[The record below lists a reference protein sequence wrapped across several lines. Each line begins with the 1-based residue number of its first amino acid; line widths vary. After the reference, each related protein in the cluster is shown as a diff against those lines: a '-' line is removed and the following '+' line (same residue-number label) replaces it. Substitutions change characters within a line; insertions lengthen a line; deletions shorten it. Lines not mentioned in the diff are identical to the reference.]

1 MNEGQFGYAYGQL
14 RRALRYAGAD
24 SARADRWRAVLDGM
38 ADGTLTVGSRTP
50 VADTPAWVTLEVL
63 HGGFAS
69 GRYLAEAPLRQ
80 EETELVRSL
89 PDDTPGTTDRE
100 RLNLHYLTDEG
111 QAVLLG
117 ALAAGTYRID
127 IPEHAALMTV
137 AWLLAHDRHAAALD
151 LVAVLR
157 PLMHRLRM
165 TPRFGEPS
173 APAGSVVKLA
183 SVGQVKASLR
193 AVTTPIA
200 IDTMRTRLRER
211 PLYDRLV
218 ALWCETVEGELPV
231 LQDDGV
237 VAGGWP
243 CRVWPEDWAGRRA
256 ALLAETEGV
265 TAPPRA
271 NFTRLR
277 AALVACVTDSGSL
290 TARDV
295 GWVRRALANTIG
307 KHGAPGSGQR
317 TALRE
322 AGLAVAARP
331 TRAEIAEAVA
341 GRLDAYPDDG
351 GLPSVDPVAADVDG
365 RPVPESLV
373 VKVTRAL
380 EAPVDELVARDVIT
394 SGEVLATVL
403 PQITASLLA
412 ANIEDTALSAL
423 YAHTYA
429 AFRRRRGLL
438 LLDLAT
444 QVGFAELP
452 WVAAL
457 EPVRAHRRDHADAA
471 RQTLAQTTMLALSA
485 FPHTILPNPL
495 VREFGALAKQAG
507 LRLPLVEE
515 LAADIFMGRF
525 TTKFRDAAVIASR
538 VMAGSLYARY
548 YDLPE
553 VWSEETTTRWGRKTA
568 DDFAKACKDRAAKT
582 RPGRVSGVVANGTIL
597 EQSQIVTTH
606 NLAVLAD
613 GLGLWDR
620 LTAIAPDLATR
631 SLGWALHR
639 TAVPTTDPHA
649 ALVAAKNAAYA
660 WRQGIFFLSFCDTET
675 QRTTVDSLRPLLT
688 GTGLGPAVDGLAA
701 VVAGYRFG
709 ADGTVQNGRR
719 WLGWGGGRWAAGL
732 VS

>member
-1 MNEGQFGYAYGQL
+1 MDKGGPVNEEYAYGQL
-14 RRALRYAGAD
+14 RRALRHAGAG
-24 SARADRWRAVLDGM
+24 SARAASWRAVLDGM

-80 EETELVRSL
+80 DETDVVRSL
-89 PDDTPGTTDRE
+89 PDDAPGTTDRE

-127 IPEHAALMTV
+127 LPEDAALATV
-137 AWLLAHDRHAAALD
+137 AWLLAHDRHAEALD
-151 LVAVLR
+151 LVAALR

-165 TPRFGEPS
+165 TPRFEA
-173 APAGSVVKLA
+173 APVSAGSVVKLA

-193 AVTTPIA
+193 AVITPPA
-200 IDTMRTRLRER
+200 IDTMRTRLWER

-218 ALWCETVEGELPV
+218 ALWCETVEGDLPE

-237 VAGGWP
+237 VTGGWP
-243 CRVWPEDWAGRRA
+243 CRVWPEDWTARRT

-265 TAPPRA
+265 AAHPRA

-277 AALVACVTDSGSL
+277 AALVACETDSRAL

-307 KHGAPGSGQR
+307 KHGAPGSERR

-322 AGLAVAARP
+322 AGLAIAARP
-331 TRAEIAEAVA
+331 TRAGLADAVA
-341 GRLDAYPDDG
+341 CRLDVYPDDG
-351 GLPSVDPVAADVDG
+351 GVPSVEPVAADVDG
-365 RPVPESLV
+365 RRVPESLV

-380 EAPVDELVARDVIT
+380 EAPVEELVARNVIT
-394 SGEVLATVL
+394 SGEVLAIVL

-412 ANIEDTALSAL
+412 ANIEDPALSAL

-444 QVGFAELP
+444 QVGFTELP

-457 EPVRAHRRDHADAA
+457 EPLRAHRRDHAEAA
-471 RQTLAQTTMLALSA
+471 RKTLAQTTMLALTS
-485 FPHTILPNPL
+485 FPQTILPNPL
-495 VREFGALAKQAG
+495 VSEFVTLAKQAG
-507 LRLPLVEE
+507 ASLPLVEE
-515 LAADIFMGRF
+515 IAADIFMGTF
-525 TTKFRDAAVIASR
+525 TTKFRDAAVVASR

-553 VWSEETTTRWGRKTA
+553 TWPEETTNRWGRKTA
-568 DDFAKACKDRAAKT
+568 EGFAKACKDRAAEAH
-582 RPGRVSGVVANGTIL
+582 RGRVSGVAANGTVL
-597 EQSQIVTTH
+597 EQSQILTTH

-620 LTAIAPDLATR
+620 LTPIAPDLAAR
-631 SLGWALHR
+631 ALGWALHR
-639 TAVPTTDPHA
+639 TAVPTTDRHA
-649 ALVAAKNAAYA
+649 ALIAVKNAAYA
-660 WRQGIFFLSFCDTET
+660 WRQGIFFLSFCDTERQWT
-675 QRTTVDSLRPLLT
+675 IVDELRPRLA
-688 GTGLGPAVDGLAA
+688 GTDLGPAVDGLAA
-701 VVAGYRFG
+701 VVAGYRFD
-709 ADGTVQNGRR
+709 ADGKVQNGQR
-719 WLGWGGGRWAAGL
+719 WLGWGGGL
-732 VS
+732 SE

>member
-1 MNEGQFGYAYGQL
+1 M
-14 RRALRYAGAD
+14 RALPAD
-24 SARADRWRAVLDGM
+24 A
-38 ADGTLTVGSRTP
+38 
-50 VADTPAWVTLEVL
+50 
-63 HGGFAS
+63 
-69 GRYLAEAPLRQ
+69 
-80 EETELVRSL
+80 
-89 PDDTPGTTDRE
+89 PGTTDRE
-100 RLNLHYLTDEG
+100 RVNLYHLTDEG
-111 QAVLLG
+111 QEALLG

-151 LVAVLR
+151 LVAELR

-173 APAGSVVKLA
+173 APTGSVVKLA

-193 AVTTPIA
+193 AVTTPSA
-200 IDTMRTRLRER
+200 IETMRTRLRER

-218 ALWCETVEGELPV
+218 GLWCETVEGELPV
-231 LQDDGV
+231 LQDDGI

-265 TAPPRA
+265 TAHPRA

-277 AALVACVTDSGSL
+277 AALVACEVDSRSL

-295 GWVRRALANTIG
+295 GWVRRALANTVG
-307 KHGAPGSGQR
+307 KHGAPGSEQR

-322 AGLAVAARP
+322 AGLSVAASP
-331 TRAEIAEAVA
+331 TRAEIAETVA

-351 GLPSVDPVAADVDG
+351 GVPSVDPVVADVEG
-365 RPVPESLV
+365 RRVPESLV
-373 VKVTRAL
+373 VKATRAW
-380 EAPVDELVARDVIT
+380 EAPVDELVARGVIT
-394 SGEVLATVL
+394 SGEVLAIVL

-412 ANIEDTALSAL
+412 ANIEDPALSAL

-438 LLDLAT
+438 VLDLAT
-444 QVGFAELP
+444 QVGFTELP

-457 EPVRAHRRDHADAA
+457 GPLRAHRRDHAEAA

-485 FPHTILPNPL
+485 FPHAILPNPL
-495 VREFGALAKQAG
+495 MREFGALAKQAG

-515 LAADIFMGRF
+515 VAADIFMGTF
-525 TTKFRDAAVIASR
+525 TLKFRDAAVVASR

-553 VWSEETTTRWGRKTA
+553 AWSEEGTTTRWGRKTA
-568 DDFAKACKDRAAKT
+568 DDFAKVCKDRAAEAH
-582 RPGRVSGVVANGTIL
+582 RGRVSGVAANGTVL
-597 EQSQIVTTH
+597 EQGQIVTTH

-620 LTAIAPDLATR
+620 LTVIAPDLAAR
-631 SLGWALHR
+631 SLGWALRR
-639 TAVPTTDPHA
+639 TAVPTTDRHA
-649 ALVAAKNAAYA
+649 ALTAVKNSAYA

-675 QRTTVDSLRPLLT
+675 QRTTVGSLRPLLT
-688 GTGLGPAVDGLAA
+688 GTDLGEAVEGLAA
-701 VVAGYRFG
+701 VVAGHRFD
-709 ADGTVQNGRR
+709 ADGTVHKGRR
-719 WLGWGGGRWAAGL
+719 WLGWGGGRWVAGPPG
-732 VS
+732 